1 MHSATRNAIPA
12 STSFA
17 TSDGFEWVT
26 YIDTNERANNRNSIN
41 SNRRC
46 FRLNFETIGPAFMF
60 FPFYTIKRAK
70 LRFFVEIAKCRKEK
84 LSIGHQHIYYI

>member
-1 MHSATRNAIPA
+1 MHSATRNASPTA
-12 STSFA
+12 TSFA
-17 TSDGFEWVT
+17 TSDGLESVT
-26 YIDTNERANNRNSIN
+26 YIDTDERAPNRYTIS

-60 FPFYTIKRAK
+60 FPFHTFKRAK